1 MLRILEHPTGIP
13 RPISMI
19 LAYPALDFN
28 FTSWMSP
35 ANLKVLRTE
44 QSESHMPGIIK
55 DKDHMTHKSPLSVVD
70 DVEKT
75 GKRQRQQSWGQAIGS
90 KVAGLAMSPMREKGP
105 DSTSHPTSPLMWT
118 SALPRTMSTKITGW
132 LAPDSTAESNPTEE
146 PSEQDSEAEDD
157 DETETVKGP
166 DGRRDADK
174 SLQERVKT
182 PHEEKGRFSL
192 APMTDM
198 PSDVNAPGVEARR
211 NGLIK
216 KKKAPIGTRLTM
228 TSRVGYFQDKIIS
241 PSMVSQPRHCKGT
254 FPDALQMR
262 AMAILYIGPNRNP
275 DFETDYYIS
284 PILSPSHLLA
294 YFPPV
299 YLICGERDPFVDD
312 TIIFA
317 GKIRDAKRHRRAEAE
332 AQSCEA
338 RHGDALRMT
347 SRTTDTPDRIMRET
361 DEDWVSMRIIEGWG
375 HGFLQMSSL
384 MKEVNS
390 VMVEMADW
398 IDESFARAEAIDK
411 DNIEIAAARAARV
424 NGHTQ
429 SVDIAV
435 VPPEEQIPPPNSTLV
450 KPVKVYKDPETGRPM
465 DASDLG
471 APVAPDINVNEE
483 DGTITFTPKSAKRR
497 KPPPSQ
503 FNPVPRR
510 RSKDNLDMHR
520 SNSAPRFDL
529 DETGSSGE
537 AVILQTPTLSTR
549 GLPASVEIPR
559 GSGAFAFFNGRQNGA
574 AKGESKAPSSTSSAL
589 FQRRSSGNEGKSGS
603 VKTNSL
609 VAAAVAGA
617 RAASPALAAAGLVPE
632 KVGDVSE
639 VELMRRRRMEAVF
652 GLGETDSAAGS
663 DESDQDE

>member
-1 MLRILEHPTGIP
+1 
-13 RPISMI
+13 
-19 LAYPALDFN
+19 
-28 FTSWMSP
+28 
-35 ANLKVLRTE
+35 
-44 QSESHMPGIIK
+44 
-55 DKDHMTHKSPLSVVD
+55 
-70 DVEKT
+70 
-75 GKRQRQQSWGQAIGS
+75 
-90 KVAGLAMSPMREKGP
+90 
-105 DSTSHPTSPLMWT
+105 
-118 SALPRTMSTKITGW
+118 
-132 LAPDSTAESNPTEE
+132 
-146 PSEQDSEAEDD
+146 
-157 DETETVKGP
+157 
-166 DGRRDADK
+166 
-174 SLQERVKT
+174 
-182 PHEEKGRFSL
+182 
-192 APMTDM
+192 
-198 PSDVNAPGVEARR
+198 
-211 NGLIK
+211 
-216 KKKAPIGTRLTM
+216 
-228 TSRVGYFQDKIIS
+228 
-241 PSMVSQPRHCKGT
+241 
-254 FPDALQMR
+254 
-262 AMAILYIGPNRNP
+262 MAILYIGPNRNP

-299 YLICGERDPFVDD
+299 YLLCGERDPFVDD

-317 GKIRDAKRHRRAEAE
+317 GKIREAKRHRRAEAE

-338 RHGDALRMT
+338 HHGDALRMT
-347 SRTTDTPDRIMRET
+347 SRTRDTPDRILRET

-398 IDESFARAEAIDK
+398 IDESFARADAIER
-411 DNIEIAAARAARV
+411 DNQEISTARANRV
-424 NGHTQ
+424 NGHT
-429 SVDIAV
+429 SNVDIAV

-450 KPVKVYKDPETGRPM
+450 KPVGTYKDPETGRPI

-483 DGTITFTPKSAKRR
+483 DGTITFTPKSSKRR
-497 KPPPSQ
+497 RPPPSQ

-510 RSKDNLDMHR
+510 RSKDNLDMMHR

-549 GLPASVEIPR
+549 ALPASVEPAR
-559 GSGAFAFFNGRQNGA
+559 GSGAFAFFNARQNGS
-574 AKGESKAPSSTSSAL
+574 AKKGDSNTSSNTPSGL
-589 FQRRSSGNEGKSGS
+589 FVRRGSGNEGKSGS

-663 DESDQDE
+663 DESDDEE

>member
-1 MLRILEHPTGIP
+1 
-13 RPISMI
+13 
-19 LAYPALDFN
+19 
-28 FTSWMSP
+28 
-35 ANLKVLRTE
+35 
-44 QSESHMPGIIK
+44 
-55 DKDHMTHKSPLSVVD
+55 
-70 DVEKT
+70 
-75 GKRQRQQSWGQAIGS
+75 
-90 KVAGLAMSPMREKGP
+90 
-105 DSTSHPTSPLMWT
+105 
-118 SALPRTMSTKITGW
+118 
-132 LAPDSTAESNPTEE
+132 
-146 PSEQDSEAEDD
+146 
-157 DETETVKGP
+157 
-166 DGRRDADK
+166 
-174 SLQERVKT
+174 
-182 PHEEKGRFSL
+182 
-192 APMTDM
+192 
-198 PSDVNAPGVEARR
+198 
-211 NGLIK
+211 
-216 KKKAPIGTRLTM
+216 
-228 TSRVGYFQDKIIS
+228 
-241 PSMVSQPRHCKGT
+241 
-254 FPDALQMR
+254 
-262 AMAILYIGPNRNP
+262 MAILYIGPNRNP

-317 GKIRDAKRHRRAEAE
+317 GKIREAKRHRRAEAE
-332 AQSCEA
+332 AQSCEG
-338 RHGDALRMT
+338 RHGDGLRMT
-347 SRTTDTPDRIMRET
+347 SRTKDTPDRILRET

-390 VMVEMADW
+390 VMIEMADW
-398 IDESFARAEAIDK
+398 IDESFARAEAIEK
-411 DNIEIAAARAARV
+411 DNQEIASARAARI
-424 NGHTQ
+424 NGYTP

-435 VPPEEQIPPPNSTLV
+435 VPPEEQILPPNSTLV
-450 KPVKVYKDPETGRPM
+450 KPVRTYEDPETGRPV

-497 KPPPSQ
+497 RPPPSH

-510 RSKDNLDMHR
+510 RSKDNLDLLHR

-549 GLPASVEIPR
+549 TLPASVEPAR
-559 GSGAFAFFNGRQNGA
+559 GSGAFAFFNGRQVGA
-574 AKGESKAPSSTSSAL
+574 SKGESRPPSVTPSAL
-589 FQRRSSGNEGKSGS
+589 FARPSSGNEGKAGS

-663 DESDQDE
+663 DESDDDNEECDLE